1 MKLFK
6 NKFFIV
12 VLAIAIF
19 VTVFT
24 LTLSAMGITDPVKD
38 LVNTLSVPLRYAVGY
53 VEESAQGY
61 LKYFSTI
68 GKLDEENKAL
78 KDKIDELEGQLADA
92 EMLKQEN
99 ERLKEYLEIKD
110 NYPRFKFAEALI
122 IGTEADNYTTVIT
135 LNKGSEHGIEIGMP
149 VIVKSGLVGSVCEVG
164 GRWCRVRVITEASA
178 SVGAYVVRSG
188 VTGILEGDILLK
200 DKGECYLR
208 YISHDS
214 DVEVGDL
221 VYTSGIGSI
230 YPEGL
235 LIGEISEVETDESL
249 RTKSAKVKLA
259 VDFKDLKY
267 LLIITGFESSP
278 AD

>member
-1 MKLFK
+1 
-6 NKFFIV
+6 
-12 VLAIAIF
+12 
-19 VTVFT
+19 
-24 LTLSAMGITDPVKD
+24 MGITDPVKD
-38 LVNTLSVPLRYAVGY
+38 LVNTFSVPLRYAVNY
-53 VEESAQGY
+53 VEESAWGY

-78 KDKIDELEGQLADA
+78 KEKIDELEGQLADA
-92 EMLKQEN
+92 EALKQEN

-110 NYPRFKFAEALI
+110 NYPGFKFAEALI
-122 IGTEADNYTTVIT
+122 VGTEADNYSTVIT
-135 LNKGSEHGIEIGMP
+135 LNKGSDHGIEIGMP

-164 GRWCRVRVITEASA
+164 SRWCRVRVITEASS
-178 SVGAYVVRSG
+178 SVGVYVMRSG

-200 DKGECYLR
+200 DEGECYLR

-214 DVEVGDL
+214 DIEIGDL
-221 VYTSGIGSI
+221 VYTSGIGSV

-235 LIGEISEVETDESL
+235 FVGEITEVETDESL
-249 RTKSAKVKLA
+249 RTKYAKVKLA